1 LLTRQRFFVLEK
13 QFSKQIHPERAT
25 VATAQLFT
33 AVHSFH
39 GTFHYGLPAVV
50 VQIRNGCRTDLKE
63 VT

>member
-39 GTFHYGLPAVV
+39 GTFHWAAS
-50 VQIRNGCRTDLKE
+50 RCRANSE
-63 VT
+63 RM